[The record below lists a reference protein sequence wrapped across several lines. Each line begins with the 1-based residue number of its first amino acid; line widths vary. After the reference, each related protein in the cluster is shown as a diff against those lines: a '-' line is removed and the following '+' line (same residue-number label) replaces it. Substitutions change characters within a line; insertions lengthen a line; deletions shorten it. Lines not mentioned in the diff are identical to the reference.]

1 MVQNTQRQIVQYSC
15 LPTSILLE
23 EQIIIGLVKIVKRTR
38 STIYLSSH
46 LSLPTGYVRN
56 TLKILINSCPLQQW
70 CTSDTDFPNH
80 SSSVHRILSMPPLLF
95 CSQAPSP
102 RCCTHRLYF
111 TFSSLSLT
119 LVSSDKRKV
128 RYKQIHSIVRK
139 FGNTDTFC
147 ICVFESKLTCLAP
160 LSFSF
165 FTCNIIPRTGILLSN
180 SR

>member
-1 MVQNTQRQIVQYSC
+1 MILRLIVNTLICIFVFF
-15 LPTSILLE
+15 L
-23 EQIIIGLVKIVKRTR
+23 KA
-38 STIYLSSH
+38 
-46 LSLPTGYVRN
+46 YVRN

-80 SSSVHRILSMPPLLF
+80 SSSLHRILSMPPLLF

-119 LVSSDKRKV
+119 LVLSDKRKV

-147 ICVFESKLTCLAP
+147 ICVFESKLTSARDCLAP

-165 FTCNIIPRTGILLSN
+165 FTRNIIPRTGILLSN